1 MFKKNKSELTNRRD
15 TYEFLHDV
23 TKRLNKV
30 KELSEDENEIFLL
43 NQLIEKID
51 YSITG
56 NKSIDS
62 SVKKEIT
69 KKIDQLFQHDN
80 WVEEWINGNTIS
92 KIKELEKILIKV
104 L

>member
-23 TKRLNKV
+23 TKRLKKV
-30 KELSEDENEIFLL
+30 KELSEDKNEIFLL

-80 WVEEWINGNTIS
+80 WIEEWINGNTIS